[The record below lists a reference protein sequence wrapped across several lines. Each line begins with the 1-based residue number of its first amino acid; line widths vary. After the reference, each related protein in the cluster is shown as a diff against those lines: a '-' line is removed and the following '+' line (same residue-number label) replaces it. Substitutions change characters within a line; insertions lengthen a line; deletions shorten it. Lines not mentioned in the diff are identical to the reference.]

1 MISKKSFILHGIPL
15 LSPEFVWTDGL
26 QKQQFREK
34 VSSDWLDTN
43 GSEATSKEARVR
55 WLLYTHVT
63 MISAENFRISL

>member
-1 MISKKSFILHGIPL
+1 MLVSFTESHCFHQSLY
-15 LSPEFVWTDGL
+15 GL
-26 QKQQFREK
+26 MDYRNNNLKEK